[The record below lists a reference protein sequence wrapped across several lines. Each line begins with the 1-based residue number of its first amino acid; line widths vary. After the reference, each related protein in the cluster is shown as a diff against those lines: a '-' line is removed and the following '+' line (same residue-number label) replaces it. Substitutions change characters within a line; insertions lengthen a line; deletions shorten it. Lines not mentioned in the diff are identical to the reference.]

1 MSAAREVRA
10 ELLLGRK
17 VLGPGG
23 RVDAR
28 IEEIVLEPRGE
39 DYVVREYLSGPEG
52 FLEEMLDLAGGMP
65 LLRHLPFVGRK
76 IRRRPIRWD
85 WLDLSN
91 PESPRLRLPPS
102 DKHG

>member
-1 MSAAREVRA
+1 MSGAREVRA

-17 VLGPGG
+17 VLGPGN

-28 IEEIVLEPRGE
+28 IEEIVLEPQGH

-52 FLEEMLDLAGGMP
+52 FLEELIDFTNDVP
-65 LLRHLPFVGRK
+65 LLRSIPLLGRR

-85 WLDLSN
+85 WLDLSD
-91 PESPRLRLPPS
+91 PESPCLRPP
-102 DKHG
+102 DRDG